1 MKKRAKE
8 KQRQRKRESAR
19 PIVRDRSANTLE
31 RIAERVDT
39 FREEIA
45 RRTDTSRARSSYP
58 QHPAAAAAAAAAA
71 AVAAAAAT
79 AAVVA
84 AAAAAAAEGDEAEHA
99 RNSASPRPS
108 RQVTA
113 TRPTLYHPLSYSSSA
128 SSSST
133 AVLLSSVNLRCSAW
147 HFTLPLRAEFAPSST
162 EFDLTLRRH
171 PVRSPRSIL
180 TPFSRK

>member
-19 PIVRDRSANTLE
+19 PIVRVRSASTLE

-71 AVAAAAAT
+71 VAAAAAT

-84 AAAAAAAEGDEAEHA
+84 AAAAAAAKGDEAEHA

-133 AVLLSSVNLRCSAW
+133 AFSSLRSTSAAPLGTSLSRFV
-147 HFTLPLRAEFAPSST
+147 PSSHH
-162 EFDLTLRRH
+162 R
-171 PVRSPRSIL
+171 PRNS
-180 TPFSRK
+180 T